1 MMTFKIFVHCDD
13 DIRLC
18 RRILR
23 DVKERGRDP
32 SGVLYQYNRFVK
44 HSYTV
49 FINKFIFI
57 IININ
62 KNNFIKNLLLKITL
76 NRISLNQILILLI

>member
-1 MMTFKIFVHCDD
+1 MTFKIFVHCDD

-32 SGVLYQYNRFVK
+32 SGVLDQYNRFVK

-49 FINKFIFI
+49 FIIKFNSAIIII
-57 IININ
+57 IINR
-62 KNNFIKNLLLKITL
+62 NNFILKFI
-76 NRISLNQILILLI
+76 NENNFK

>member
-1 MMTFKIFVHCDD
+1 MTFKIFVHCDD

-32 SGVLYQYNRFVK
+32 SGVLDQYNRFVK

-49 FINKFIFI
+49 FIIKFIFI
-57 IININ
+57 IIIN
-62 KNNFIKNLLLKITL
+62 KNNFYKKIYKWK
-76 NRISLNQILILLI
+76 

>member
-1 MMTFKIFVHCDD
+1 MNFKIFVHCDD

-32 SGVLYQYNRFVK
+32 SGVLDQYNRFVK

-49 FINKFIFI
+49 FIIKFIFI
-57 IININ
+57 IIIN
-62 KNNFIKNLLLKITL
+62 KNNFIKKFINENNFK
-76 NRISLNQILILLI
+76 

>member
-1 MMTFKIFVHCDD
+1 MTFKIFVHCDD

-32 SGVLYQYNRFVK
+32 LGILDQYNRFVK
-44 HSYTV
+44 PSFTV
-49 FINKFIFI
+49 NYY
-57 IININ
+57 
-62 KNNFIKNLLLKITL
+62 
-76 NRISLNQILILLI
+76 LILKKSNTLFG

>member
-1 MMTFKIFVHCDD
+1 MTFKIFVHCDD

-32 SGVLYQYNRFVK
+32 SGVLDQYNRFVK

-49 FINKFIFI
+49 FIIKFIFI
-57 IININ
+57 IIIN
-62 KNNFIKNLLLKITL
+62 KNNFIKKFINENNFK
-76 NRISLNQILILLI
+76 